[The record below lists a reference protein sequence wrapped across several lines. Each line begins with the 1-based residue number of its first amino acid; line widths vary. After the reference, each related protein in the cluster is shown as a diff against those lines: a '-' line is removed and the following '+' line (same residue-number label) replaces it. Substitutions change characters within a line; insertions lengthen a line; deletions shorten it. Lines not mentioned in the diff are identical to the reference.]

1 MTLTTV
7 HDSPITVALVD
18 DSDLSVAGLGV
29 LLAPYSSR
37 VRLVDTRT
45 ALAHPEQLDVILYE
59 PVHQSSMSQALLR
72 DLTRTAQAR
81 AAVFSWVQ
89 PAELPAANP
98 HLCKTLTAS
107 QLVVAMEKLAAEQP
121 ELPDEVVDEV
131 TMTAQAQAAEAAEEP
146 ADLRSRREP
155 VALGHEVGLTPR
167 EADIVARIV
176 AGLSNRE
183 ISEEL
188 VLSVNS
194 VKTYIRSAYRKMG
207 VDRRTQAVL
216 WGLEHGFGESH
227 DPALVG

>member
-1 MTLTTV
+1 MN
-7 HDSPITVALVD
+7 
-18 DSDLSVAGLGV
+18 
-29 LLAPYSSR
+29 
-37 VRLVDTRT
+37 
-45 ALAHPEQLDVILYE
+45 
-59 PVHQSSMSQALLR
+59 
-72 DLTRTAQAR
+72 AQAN
-81 AAVFSWVQ
+81 AV
-89 PAELPAANP
+89 
-98 HLCKTLTAS
+98 
-107 QLVVAMEKLAAEQP
+107 
-121 ELPDEVVDEV
+121 
-131 TMTAQAQAAEAAEEP
+131 EAAEEP

-155 VALGHEVGLTPR
+155 AALGHEVGLTPR